1 MSIHLVKPWWKY
13 YRNSMIKEAIKPYS
27 ILAQEFDLL
36 VDEPLKNHTSFKI
49 GGTADLLALPEDKIQ
64 LKNLY
69 KKALQ
74 LDIPITFFGGG
85 TNLLI
90 SDRGIRGLVIIT
102 KQLKSKI
109 ELIETDSDIK
119 TIIAGSG
126 ERLSKICRFAIN
138 NTLTGLEFTAGIPG
152 TIGGAIIMNAG
163 TKSGE
168 MSTIIKSI
176 EVLNFNTLEI
186 ETIEKNLLNFSYRH
200 LYLSGIIVSAAITL
214 KKGNQEL
221 IEQIFKHNLNR
232 KNATQPL
239 SFASAGCFFK
249 NPAVGKSAGELID
262 KAGLKGM
269 SVNDAAVS
277 EKHGNFIVNR
287 RNATCQDILLLKQKI
302 QKIVFEKFRIK
313 LETEVRIEG
322 E

>member
-1 MSIHLVKPWWKY
+1 
-13 YRNSMIKEAIKPYS
+13 MIKEAIKPYS

-36 VDEPLKNHTSFKI
+36 VDEPLENYTSFKI

-74 LDIPITFFGGG
+74 LDIPITLFGGG

-102 KQLKSKI
+102 KQLKSTI

-119 TIIAGSG
+119 TIIADSG

-138 NTLTGLEFTAGIPG
+138 NTLTGLEFAAGIPG

-186 ETIEKNLLNFSYRH
+186 ETIEKKFLNFSYRH

-214 KKGNQEL
+214 KKGNQEH
-221 IEQIFKHNLNR
+221 IEQIFKHNLNI

>member
-1 MSIHLVKPWWKY
+1 MSIYLVKPWWKY
-13 YRNSMIKEAIKPYS
+13 YRNGMIKEAIKPYS

-69 KKALQ
+69 KKAWQ
-74 LDIPITFFGGG
+74 LDIPITLFGGG

-109 ELIETDSDIK
+109 KLIETDSDIK
-119 TIIAGSG
+119 TIIADSG

-138 NTLTGLEFTAGIPG
+138 NTLTGLEFAAGIPG

-186 ETIEKNLLNFSYRH
+186 ETIEKNFLNFSYRH
-200 LYLSGIIVSAAITL
+200 LNLSGIIVSAAITL
-214 KKGNQEL
+214 KKGNQEH
-221 IEQIFKHNLNR
+221 IEQIFKHNLNS
-232 KNATQPL
+232 KNSTQPL

-277 EKHGNFIVNR
+277 EKHGNFIINK

>member
-1 MSIHLVKPWWKY
+1 
-13 YRNSMIKEAIKPYS
+13 MIKEAIKPYS

-36 VDEPLKNHTSFKI
+36 VDEPMKDHTSFKI

-74 LDIPITFFGGG
+74 LNIPITLFGGG

-90 SDRGIRGLVIIT
+90 SDKGLRGLVIIT

-109 ELIETDSDIK
+109 ELIETDSDIT

-138 NTLTGLEFTAGIPG
+138 NTLTGLEFAAGIPG

-186 ETIEKNLLNFSYRH
+186 ETIEKNFLNFSYRH
-200 LYLSGIIVSAAITL
+200 LNLSGIIVSAAITL
-214 KKGNQEL
+214 KKGNQEH

-287 RNATCQDILLLKQKI
+287 GNATCQDILLLKQQI
-302 QKIVFEKFRIK
+302 QKIVFEKFSIN

>member
-1 MSIHLVKPWWKY
+1 
-13 YRNSMIKEAIKPYS
+13 MIKEAIKPYS

-36 VDEPLKNHTSFKI
+36 VDEPMASHTSFKI

-64 LKNLY
+64 LKNLI
-69 KKALQ
+69 KKACE
-74 LDIPITFFGGG
+74 LDIPITLFGGG

-90 SDRGIRGLVIIT
+90 SDRGIRGLVVIT

-109 ELIETDSDIK
+109 ELIEVDSDTKI
-119 TIIAGSG
+119 IIAGSG
-126 ERLSKICRFAIN
+126 ERLSKICRFAAN
-138 NTLTGLEFTAGIPG
+138 NSLTGLEFAAGIPG

-176 EVLNFNTLEI
+176 EVLNQDTFEMK
-186 ETIEKNLLNFSYRH
+186 TIGKNLLNFSYRR
-200 LYLSGIIVSAAITL
+200 LNLSGIIVSAAITL
-214 KKGNQEL
+214 KKGNQEH
-221 IEQIFKHNLNR
+221 IKQIFKHNLNR
-232 KNATQPL
+232 KNASQPVTA
-239 SFASAGCFFK
+239 ASGGCFFK
-249 NPAVGKSAGELID
+249 NPVVGRSAGELID
-262 KAGLKGM
+262 RAGLKGM

-277 EKHGNFIVNR
+277 EKHGNFIINR
-287 RNATCQDILLLKQKI
+287 ANASCQDILLLKQQV
-302 QKIVFEKFRIK
+302 QKIVFEKFNIK

>member
-1 MSIHLVKPWWKY
+1 
-13 YRNSMIKEAIKPYS
+13 MIKEAIKPYS

-36 VDEPLKNHTSFKI
+36 VDEPMENHTSFKI

-74 LDIPITFFGGG
+74 LNIPITLFGGG

-90 SDRGIRGLVIIT
+90 SDKGLRGLVIIT

-109 ELIETDSDIK
+109 ELIETDSDIT

-138 NTLTGLEFTAGIPG
+138 NTLTGLEFAAGIPG

-176 EVLNFNTLEI
+176 EVFNQNTLEM

-200 LYLSGIIVSAAITL
+200 LDLSGIIVSAAITL
-214 KKGNQEL
+214 KKGNQEH
-221 IEQIFKHNLNR
+221 IEQIFKHNLNS
-232 KNATQPL
+232 KNSTQPL

-287 RNATCQDILLLKQKI
+287 GNATCQDILLLKQQI
-302 QKIVFEKFRIK
+302 QKIVFEKFSIN

>member
-13 YRNSMIKEAIKPYS
+13 YRNGMIKEAIKPYS

-36 VDEPLKNHTSFKI
+36 VDEPMGNHTSFKI

-74 LDIPITFFGGG
+74 LNIPITLFGGG

-90 SDRGIRGLVIIT
+90 SDKGLRGLVIIT

-109 ELIETDSDIK
+109 ELIETDSDIT

-138 NTLTGLEFTAGIPG
+138 NTLTGLEFAAGIPG

-176 EVLNFNTLEI
+176 EVFNQNTLEM

-200 LYLSGIIVSAAITL
+200 LDLSGIIVSSAITL
-214 KKGNQEL
+214 KKVNQEH
-221 IEQIFKHNLNR
+221 IEQIFKHNLNS
-232 KNATQPL
+232 KNSTQPL

-287 RNATCQDILLLKQKI
+287 GNATCQDILLLKQQI
-302 QKIVFEKFRIK
+302 QKIVFEKFSIN

>member
-1 MSIHLVKPWWKY
+1 DG
-13 YRNSMIKEAIKPYS
+13 MIKEAIKPYS
-27 ILAQEFDLL
+27 IFAQEFDLL
-36 VDEPLKNHTSFKI
+36 LDEPMGKYTSFKI
-49 GGTADLLALPEDKIQ
+49 GGTADLLALPKDKIQ
-64 LKNLY
+64 LKNLI
-69 KKALQ
+69 KKARE
-74 LDIPITFFGGG
+74 LDIPVTFFGGG

-90 SDRGIRGLVIIT
+90 SDRGIRGLVVIT

-109 ELIETDSDIK
+109 ELIETDSETD
-119 TIIAGSG
+119 TIIAGAG
-126 ERLSKICRFAIN
+126 ERLSKICRFAAN
-138 NTLTGLEFTAGIPG
+138 NSLTGIEFAAGIPG
-152 TIGGAIIMNAG
+152 TVGGAIIMNAG

-176 EVLNFNTLEI
+176 EVLNQDTFEM
-186 ETIEKNLLNFSYRH
+186 ETIGKKLLNFSYRH
-200 LYLSGIIVSAAITL
+200 LNLSGIIVSAEITL
-214 KKGNQEL
+214 KKGNQEQ
-221 IEQIFKHNLNR
+221 IEQIFKHNLNK
-232 KNATQPL
+232 KNASQPV

-287 RNATCQDILLLKQKI
+287 GNATCQDILLLKQQI
-302 QKIVFEKFRIK
+302 QKIVFEKFNIK